1 MPNVV
6 LIMVDQ
12 MRGDCLSC
20 LNHPAAE
27 TPWLDHLARNGVTMT
42 RAYSNVPSCIA
53 ARAALMTGLMQEHHG
68 RLGYQD
74 RIPWKYETTLGGC
87 FSRGGYQTH
96 VVGKMHVWPQRN
108 RLGFDEVELHDG
120 YLHTTR
126 NANVPH
132 REYFDIN
139 DDYLAYLRQ
148 YKPDAD
154 LNDAGLE
161 CNSWLARPFPY
172 EETLHPTN
180 WVVSQ
185 SIKFLSRRD
194 PTEPFFLKMSFVRPH
209 SPLDPPQYYYDMY
222 INRDLPE
229 PLHAPWEKEDTEHLG
244 QFANATVGRVR
255 DEAIHRARAA
265 YYGSITHIDAQIG
278 RFIMALTDQG
288 ILKDTVILFCSDHG
302 DMLGDFNF
310 LRKCVAYEGSAHV
323 PMIISDMGNNL
334 NLPKGTYCPTL
345 CELMDVMPTLLDM
358 AGLEIPQG
366 LDGKSLLSA
375 ARGDAKPVHNH
386 LHGEHAYGD
395 WTSQWILKD
404 SFKYIWYTA
413 DGREQL
419 FDLEA
424 DPHELNNLAECAAF
438 GDKLAELRALLVADL
453 VGRNDPM
460 AKDGKLV
467 PGIAPRTVLD
477 FLRE

>member
-20 LNHPAAE
+20 LNHPAVE
-27 TPWLDHLARNGVTMT
+27 TPWLDHLARKGVTMT

-53 ARAALMTGLMQEHHG
+53 ARAALMTGLKQEHHG
-68 RLGYQD
+68 RLGYED
-74 RIPWKYETTLGGC
+74 RIPWHYKTTLGGC
-87 FSRGGYQTH
+87 FTAGGYQTH

-126 NANVPH
+126 NAGVPH
-132 REYFDIN
+132 REYFDVN
-139 DDYLAYLRQ
+139 DDYLAFLRQ
-148 YKPDAD
+148 HKPDAD

-172 EETLHPTN
+172 EESLHPTN

-185 SIKFLSRRD
+185 SIRFLSRRD
-194 PTEPFFLKMSFVRPH
+194 PTKPFFLKMSFVRPH

-222 INRDLPE
+222 INRELPE
-229 PLHAPWEKEDTEHLG
+229 PLHAPWEPEDTQHLG
-244 QFANATVGRVR
+244 QYANATMGRVR
-255 DEAIHRARAA
+255 DEAIRRARAA

-278 RFIMALTDQG
+278 RFLMALTDQG
-288 ILKDTVILFCSDHG
+288 LIKDTVILFCSDHG

-310 LRKCVAYEGSAHV
+310 LRKSVAYEGSAHV
-323 PMIISDMGNNL
+323 PMILADPGNL
-334 NLPKGTYCPTL
+334 LDLPQGSRCATL

-358 AGLEIPQG
+358 AGLPIPQG
-366 LDGKSLLSA
+366 LDGKSLLPV
-375 ARGDAKPVHNH
+375 ARGKGAPLHDH
-386 LHGEHAYGD
+386 LHGEHTYGD
-395 WTSQWILKD
+395 WSGQWILKD
-404 SFKYIWYTA
+404 SWKYIWYA
-413 DGREQL
+413 ANGREQL
-419 FDLEA
+419 FDLA
-424 DPHELNNLAECAAF
+424 QDPHELNDLAGDGACAET
-438 GDKLAELRALLVADL
+438 LAGLRALLIADL
-453 VGRNDPM
+453 AERQDPM
-460 AKDGKLV
+460 VREGRLV
-467 PGIAPRTVLD
+467 PGAAPRNALE